1 MARPTIPEV
10 DKKRTVPFRMTKPD
24 YRRLMA
30 LMKIKDRTIQEH
42 LRDALDDYLDEEL
55 ARIARVVSFPIPSA
69 YEFGS
74 WSDDAFNR
82 WLDSIGQLDPTAKK
96 KSAGLKG
103 LRTSQPA
110 A

>member
-1 MARPTIPEV
+1 MARPSIPET

-30 LMKIKDRTIQEH
+30 LMRIKDRTIQEH
-42 LRDALDDYLDEEL
+42 LRDALDDYLDTEL
-55 ARIARVVSFPIPSA
+55 EKVGRVVSFPIPSA

-82 WLDSIGQLDPTAKK
+82 WLESIGQLDPAPKK
-96 KSAGLKG
+96 KPAGLKG